1 MWKCSLA
8 LTRTISPEANTRPPL
23 LRYLGLL
30 HLVRRVTLTGLPLGT
45 FREILGKWT
54 LRLVLPTLVL
64 ERLWTLG
71 EFLAK
76 WMNST
81 TCPRRNLKQ
90 RQLRIHLNRNVEKWR
105 QTFEGQSHVVIRIR
119 CYVFTVLDLW
129 QKLSNVVYNLRCHQI
144 RDLQPLPL
152 MLSLIV

>member
-71 EFLAK
+71 ELLAK
-76 WMNST
+76 
-81 TCPRRNLKQ
+81 
-90 RQLRIHLNRNVEKWR
+90 
-105 QTFEGQSHVVIRIR
+105 
-119 CYVFTVLDLW
+119 
-129 QKLSNVVYNLRCHQI
+129 
-144 RDLQPLPL
+144 
-152 MLSLIV
+152 